1 MSKRF
6 YSTSLMD
13 TQTTQDRS
21 QVANELELEKLQ
33 IKREIEQLMREYAKI
48 SGNRELARR
57 AHKVGRAPNDWKDI
71 R

>member
-13 TQTTQDRS
+13 TQTTQDRA